1 MKQKVITKVLNV
13 SEKTK
18 NMMIEYFNDY
28 KREKV

>member
-28 KREKV
+28 KR